1 MSDYH
6 EPKKLKIK
14 LKKTKLQIDNCYDKL
29 ILQKR
34 EEKYARKV
42 TFQQM
47 VKKHALGRCSCK
59 RNGKVCNYDY
69 NELYPIFNKVKEAYL
84 DSDTKGDALVD
95 ENLSF
100 FETMYNCSQSIT
112 QSLKSCAGKDWEN
125 SFQEVLEEAGL
136 VEGKHFSAQAYINN
150 DGIFK
155 EKRDK
160 GKNKGH
166 TIDFV
171 FPTTKYETHIKEHKG
186 YIISMKTSARER
198 VHQDKFLGK
207 FVLIIPED
215 FKTDDPNMMVI
226 TPKNDDNQLTKFIKK
241 LSREYAS
248 RLEFE

>member
-1 MSDYH
+1 MNYT
-6 EPKKLKIK
+6 LFLIK
-14 LKKTKLQIDNCYDKL
+14 LKKLT
-29 ILQKR
+29 
-34 EEKYARKV
+34 
-42 TFQQM
+42 
-47 VKKHALGRCSCK
+47 
-59 RNGKVCNYDY
+59 
-69 NELYPIFNKVKEAYL
+69 L

-171 FPTTKYETHIKEHKG
+171 FPTPKYETHIKEHKG